1 MKITVLSGGTAG
13 AKMAYGFKSA
23 GADFNV
29 IVNTADDEDVL
40 GLYISPDFDSVLY
53 SLMGTFDFD
62 RNWGIK
68 GDTFNFFDWLDR
80 YSSKPYIALGD
91 RDLAVHV
98 LRSFLLKRGKT
109 LSEAFTE
116 IAALSGVGVK
126 IHPPSNDRLTTVVKV
141 GGNELTFEEYFVKR
155 IGGRL
160 ESIYVK
166 GSERARAS
174 PEAINAI
181 NESEALVIAP
191 SNPLA
196 SIYPIL
202 SVRGI
207 REAVRKFKGP
217 RVAVSPLRGNVAFK
231 GPASKMMGDLGLEP
245 NPYGVALLYS
255 GFIDKM
261 VIDSSDAGLA
271 DSIQR
276 AGIEPVIFDSI
287 YMKDKGEISEFVRM
301 FLSKILPG

>member
-1 MKITVLSGGTAG
+1 MKITFMSGGTAG

-23 GADFNV
+23 GADFDV
-29 IVNTADDEDVL
+29 IVNTADDEDIL
-40 GLYISPDFDSVLY
+40 GLYISPDFDSVFY

-91 RDLAVHV
+91 RDLAMHV
-98 LRSFLLKRGKT
+98 LRSFLLKQGKT
-109 LSEAFTE
+109 LSEAFRE
-116 IAALSGVGVK
+116 IADLSGVGVK
-126 IHPPSNDRLTTVVKV
+126 IYPPSDERLTTMVQIN
-141 GGNELTFEEYFVKR
+141 GSELTFEEYFVKR

-160 ESIYVK
+160 ESVSIR
-166 GSERARAS
+166 GSERAAAS
-174 PEAINAI
+174 PEAINTI
-181 NESEALVIAP
+181 KKSDVLVIAP

-202 SVRGI
+202 SVKGI
-207 REAVRKFKGP
+207 RDAVRGFKGP
-217 RVAVSPLRGNVAFK
+217 RIAISPLRGNMAFK
-231 GPASKMMGDLGLEP
+231 GPASKMMEDLGFEP
-245 NPYGVALLYS
+245 SPRGVALLYQ

-261 VIDSSDAGLA
+261 VIDRSDAGLA

-276 AGIEPVIFDSI
+276 TGITPVIFDSI
-287 YMKDKGEISEFVRM
+287 YMKDKNDISEFVRT
-301 FLSKILPG
+301 FLSKI